1 MRWFSESPL
10 IPSESAADYEAGVG
24 AGIYS
29 STRDEGTDIPQY
41 EVHRNG
47 AYVVEHM
54 GDTCNWVLIPVAVA
68 PSIFRVRSE
77 VIVGRRKS

>member
-10 IPSESAADYEAGVG
+10 IPSESAADYEAGAG

-29 STRDEGTDIPQY
+29 STRDEGTGIPQY

-47 AYVVEHM
+47 AYVVEPMDHAY
-54 GDTCNWVLIPVAVA
+54 N
-68 PSIFRVRSE
+68 
-77 VIVGRRKS
+77 